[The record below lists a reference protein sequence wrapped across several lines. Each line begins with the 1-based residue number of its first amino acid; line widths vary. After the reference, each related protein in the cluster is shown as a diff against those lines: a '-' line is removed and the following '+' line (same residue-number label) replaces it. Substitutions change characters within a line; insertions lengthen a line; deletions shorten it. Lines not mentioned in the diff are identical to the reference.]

1 MDCKLIQG
9 FVSTIEQNGVKVR
22 PVGCDTAVTPVLPL
36 QVFRVVQSDGT
47 ALELKQDL
55 KINDLVAVALFA
67 DGSGIILGKL

>member
-9 FVSTIEQNGVKVR
+9 FVSTIEQGGVKVR

-36 QVFRVVQSDGT
+36 QMFKVVQPDG
-47 ALELKQDL
+47 AAIELKQDL